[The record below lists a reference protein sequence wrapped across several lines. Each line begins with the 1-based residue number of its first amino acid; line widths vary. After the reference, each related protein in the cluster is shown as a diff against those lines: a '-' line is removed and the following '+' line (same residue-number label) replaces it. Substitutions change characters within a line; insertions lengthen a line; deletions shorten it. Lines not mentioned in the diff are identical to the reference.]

1 MSDEPDTNKLAAQ
14 IVSRSWEEA
23 ISGGVSADLFASTT
37 LSAAL
42 ASLVETHG
50 SEAAARMMERFAQ
63 AVRSGKFGH
72 GH

>member
-1 MSDEPDTNKLAAQ
+1 MSDEPDTKALAAE

-23 ISGGVSADLFASTT
+23 ISGGVSSDLFASTT

-50 SEAAARMMERFAQ
+50 SEAAARMMERFAE
-63 AVRSGKFGH
+63 AVRAGKFEH

>member
-1 MSDEPDTNKLAAQ
+1 LSDDPDSKTLAAD

-23 ISGGVSADLFASTT
+23 MSGGVSADLFASTT

-50 SEAAARMMERFAQ
+50 SQAAASMMDRFAE
-63 AVRSGKFGH
+63 AVRAGRFEH
-72 GH
+72 RH